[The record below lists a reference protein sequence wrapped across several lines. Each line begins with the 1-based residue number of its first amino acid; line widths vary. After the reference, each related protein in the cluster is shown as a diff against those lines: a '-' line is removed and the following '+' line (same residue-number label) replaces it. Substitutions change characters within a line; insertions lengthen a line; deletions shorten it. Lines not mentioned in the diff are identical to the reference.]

1 MASDFSATAKL
12 KNALDPTS
20 DLSSI
25 DSDYENKDYR
35 SAEAKLAKNPQLT
48 ILKQALIKGD
58 SAKKE
63 YEERQ
68 KMLSKS
74 KKQANMANKGNYSSI
89 GGSSVAI
96 RYNLWHFDVQYFKI
110 RLSSDYK

>member
-1 MASDFSATAKL
+1 MFFFIAAKL
-12 KNALDPTS
+12 KNALEPGTS
-20 DLSSI
+20 DMSSV
-25 DSDYENKDYR
+25 DSDYENKDYK

-68 KMLSKS
+68 KMLSKQ
-74 KKQANMANKGNYSSI
+74 KKQANMTHKGKYCNQGFIMYYLHCLAS
-89 GGSSVAI
+89 
-96 RYNLWHFDVQYFKI
+96 F
-110 RLSSDYK
+110 

>member
-1 MASDFSATAKL
+1 L
-12 KNALDPTS
+12 EQNS

-25 DSDYENKDYR
+25 DSDYENKDYK

-58 SAKKE
+58 SVKKE

-68 KMLSKS
+68 KMLSKA
-74 KKQANMANKGNYSSI
+74 KKQANMSNKGKLLHLI
-89 GGSSVAI
+89 
-96 RYNLWHFDVQYFKI
+96 
-110 RLSSDYK
+110 